1 MPILLLSAG
10 IAIAINSLR
19 LYEYGFQKYHVSQ
32 VTGIPYPELVN
43 GARGLISYFN
53 SGEEYISVVVEKDG
67 RPFMLFNEREVIH
80 LKDVKGLFRLDYGIV
95 LGTLIYTL
103 AYAGTYFFLTFKDRD
118 ERGIKTANTNQAV
131 PSWRRS
137 RYLRNLAK
145 DLIIGS
151 GIALTLMLILWL
163 VSFLDFEGFFTQFHL
178 LAFSNDFWMLN
189 PYTDYLVMMFPQG
202 FWNDAVLFI
211 GILAAAMAV
220 ILGGAAVGHLKFNQ
234 KME

>member
-1 MPILLLSAG
+1 MIC
-10 IAIAINSLR
+10 NR
-19 LYEYGFQKYHVSQ
+19 DYD
-32 VTGIPYPELVN
+32 
-43 GARGLISYFN
+43 
-53 SGEEYISVVVEKDG
+53 YI
-67 RPFMLFNEREVIH
+67 
-80 LKDVKGLFRLDYGIV
+80 
-95 LGTLIYTL
+95 
-103 AYAGTYFFLTFKDRD
+103 
-118 ERGIKTANTNQAV
+118 
-131 PSWRRS
+131 
-137 RYLRNLAK
+137 
-145 DLIIGS
+145 IIGS